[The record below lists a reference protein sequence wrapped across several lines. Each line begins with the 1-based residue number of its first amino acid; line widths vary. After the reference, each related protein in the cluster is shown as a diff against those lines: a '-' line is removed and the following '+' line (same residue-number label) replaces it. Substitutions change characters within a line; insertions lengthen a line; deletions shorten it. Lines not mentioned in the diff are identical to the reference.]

1 MTPAKPSLGL
11 LRALT
16 DEHVVRA
23 LITEPRLTRAEIS
36 ARTGISKPTVSES
49 VRRLCEA
56 GLIRDTGERT
66 TGRGRVGTYF
76 GLAEDLG
83 VALVVVISPE
93 GVLGETVDVHGDVTR
108 EIEQLE
114 RPTNPEAV
122 TEALRLVAGRV
133 VASAPGPVR
142 LCVVSAADP
151 VDRISGRLVHL
162 PDAPFLVGEL
172 NPVAILAPLAV
183 GPITVDNDVNWAA
196 RAERMAAQTLA
207 PDDFA
212 YLYLGE
218 GLGCAVVADGEVRRG
233 HAGLAGEIA
242 HLLTRGPGG
251 RAVPFTQVFADL
263 ELRRPG
269 STAIDVPALLRA
281 VDAGAG
287 TDGAGA
293 ALGPLAD
300 AICGVVAALVA
311 LTDPELVVLG
321 GPWGTHPAVVGAV
334 AARASTEARQVP
346 VRPAQVADEAPLAGA
361 RHWALQELRE
371 AVLAMRPLGAA
382 PPLPPL
388 VS

>member
-56 GLIRDTGERT
+56 GLVRDTGERT

-93 GVLGETVDVHGDVTR
+93 GVLAETVDVHGDVTR
-108 EIEQLE
+108 EIEQLG

-122 TEALRLVAGRV
+122 TEALRLAAGRV

-151 VDRISGRLVHL
+151 VDRVSGRLVHL

-172 NPVAILAPLAV
+172 DPVAILAPLAV

-196 RAERMAAQTLA
+196 RAERMAAHTLA

-287 TDGAGA
+287 TGGAGA

-300 AICGVVAALVA
+300 AICGVVTALVA

-334 AARASTEARQVP
+334 AARASAEARQVP

-361 RHWALQELRE
+361 RHWALEELRE